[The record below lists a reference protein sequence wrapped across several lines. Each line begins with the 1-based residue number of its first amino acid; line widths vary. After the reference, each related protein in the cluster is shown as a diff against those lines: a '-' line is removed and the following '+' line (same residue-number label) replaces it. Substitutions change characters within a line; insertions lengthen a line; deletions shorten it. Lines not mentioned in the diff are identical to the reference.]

1 MDKGI
6 DIEKIIDDRDT
17 ALRLTASL
25 SGKLDILAKHICICG
40 GRLAIK
46 NGDLSPEE
54 SKKLSECLNVYA

>member
-1 MDKGI
+1 MGKSI

-17 ALRLTASL
+17 ALRLTANL
-25 SGKLDILAKHICICG
+25 SEKLEILDKHICICG

-54 SKKLSECLNVYA
+54 NKKLSECLNVYA